1 MVALIKYA
9 DSDSTKDPEFDDE
22 KLGKGKKSG
31 NTKGPQ
37 HNPAS
42 QGATVS
48 ARLIVIQI
56 LWPIPIHRIMVSV
69 AREAVGSI
77 SGVSRSRGPKLGVLE
92 RW

>member
-1 MVALIKYA
+1 MGQVMAAVVKYA
-9 DSDSTKDPEFDDE
+9 DSNSTKDPESDDE
-22 KLGKGKKSG
+22 KTGKGKKSG

-56 LWPIPIHRIMVSV
+56 LWPIPTCRTMVSV
-69 AREAVGSI
+69 IRESHL
-77 SGVSRSRGPKLGVLE
+77 LG
-92 RW
+92 